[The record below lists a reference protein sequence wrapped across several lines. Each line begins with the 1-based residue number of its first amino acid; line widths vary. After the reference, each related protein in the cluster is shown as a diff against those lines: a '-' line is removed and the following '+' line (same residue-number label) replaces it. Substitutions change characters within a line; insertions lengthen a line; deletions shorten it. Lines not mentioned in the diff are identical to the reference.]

1 VSTSRTDGRRTDT
14 RERIRATAL
23 ELFVRQGYELTTL
36 AQVAH
41 RLEITRPA
49 VYYHFRSKE
58 EVLTSSYQEVTSL
71 LDAIISGDRAATLD
85 RTIEL
90 FSGSFRLVLACMF
103 VNERALAGT
112 AGAVTMLARLDEL
125 ASRLAPTAGAEGK
138 MRGRLA
144 LSALTMATARGA
156 QLGGTDEERLAAART
171 VVHTLLSGNA

>member
-1 VSTSRTDGRRTDT
+1 MTLAPAEARRWTAARPMPRLPPVTRTRLFSRPSEIMPRKLPYLCVSKVAGCDDGPVSTSRTDGRRTDT

-90 FSGSFRLVLACMF
+90 FSG
-103 VNERALAGT
+103 
-112 AGAVTMLARLDEL
+112 
-125 ASRLAPTAGAEGK
+125 
-138 MRGRLA
+138 
-144 LSALTMATARGA
+144 
-156 QLGGTDEERLAAART
+156 
-171 VVHTLLSGNA
+171 